1 MDLTDGVLIAI
12 SSLIVLGSTTVLCF
26 IHICNKMREEPTIF
40 QENIRAWE

>member
-1 MDLTDGVLIAI
+1 MDIVDGVLVAI
-12 SSLIVLGSTTVLCF
+12 SGLIVIGSTTVLCF